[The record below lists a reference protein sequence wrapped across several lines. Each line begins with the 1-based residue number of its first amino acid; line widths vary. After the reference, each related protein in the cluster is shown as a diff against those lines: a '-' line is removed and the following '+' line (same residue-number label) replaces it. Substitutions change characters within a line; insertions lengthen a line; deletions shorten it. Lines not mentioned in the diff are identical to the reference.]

1 MTHDAPRRRL
11 VVVEANEIPRR
22 VLDEHIW
29 REPGSTLAR
38 LVEHGQLVETEV
50 TEKLHRELY
59 PSQTWYSM
67 NSGVPYEQH
76 QVFWY
81 GDPKPAE
88 HPLYWQV
95 AARAGRSVGVVNT
108 LHSSPL
114 AQQCAEGDYAFVI
127 PDCFAESPDTKPAKY
142 QGFQELNLEL
152 TNESGRNASVKPR
165 LSYLGTGASL
175 PALGV
180 RPTTMAR
187 VGAVAA
193 KVAAKRMNKERLRV
207 AQSMLLSDMFVKL
220 CRKHDPDLAVYF
232 TNHVAS
238 AMHRYWYALFPDDW
252 SESHYGEEWVE
263 RYRDEIP
270 AAMRSLDDGIADV
283 WKWCEDTDR
292 TLVVLT
298 SMGQS
303 AAPALDTSATGT
315 AVVRDPGRFAE
326 ALGVT
331 DPFTV
336 GSAMVPQIHYLFE
349 ADEVAAA
356 TTAAI
361 TALDTATS
369 DVRAEQSGRVVTVTY
384 HLGDLSRGSIKLG
397 ASDRPLSE
405 SGVNWEPID
414 DHRSGTHDPKGLMLV
429 AGDMTGAELPAVLD
443 ALDVAPMLLSA
454 VGVDPIGSM
463 RVPEARL

>member
-1 MTHDAPRRRL
+1 M
-11 VVVEANEIPRR
+11 
-22 VLDEHIW
+22 LDDHIR
-29 REPGSTLAR
+29 REPGSVFAH
-38 LVEHGQLVETEV
+38 LVEQGQLVETEV

-67 NSGVPYEQH
+67 NSGVPYEKH

-114 AQQCAEGDYAFVI
+114 AQQCADGNFAFVI
-127 PDCFAESPDTKPAKY
+127 PDCFAESPDTVPAKY
-142 QGFQELNLEL
+142 RRFQELNLEL

-175 PALGV
+175 PMLGV
-180 RPTTMAR
+180 RPTTMGR
-187 VGAVAA
+187 VGAMAARVAT
-193 KVAAKRMNKERLRV
+193 KRMNKERLRV

-252 SESHYGEEWVE
+252 TEARYSDEWVE
-263 RYRDEIP
+263 RYSDEIP
-270 AAMRSLDDGIADV
+270 AAMRALDNGIADV
-283 WKWCEDTDR
+283 WKWCEATDR

-298 SMGQS
+298 SMGQR

-315 AVVRDPGRFAE
+315 AVVRDPVRFAE
-326 ALGVT
+326 ALGVAS
-331 DPFTV
+331 PFTV
-336 GSAMVPQIHYLFE
+336 GLRHGPSDPLSVRHGRARKLPRRSGYSDRGTLGESLLDVERPRVGRYPHLSTFGDLSERMPVRLGTTSSTHHRLWRSLWEPNR
-349 ADEVAAA
+349 A
-356 TTAAI
+356 TTA
-361 TALDTATS
+361 
-369 DVRAEQSGRVVTVTY
+369 
-384 HLGDLSRGSIKLG
+384 RGHTIPQVLMLI
-397 ASDRPLSE
+397 ADPLSML
-405 SGVNWEPID
+405 D
-414 DHRSGTHDPKGLMLV
+414 RS
-429 AGDMTGAELPAVLD
+429 LPPRVD
-443 ALDVAPMLLSA
+443 ALDVAPTLLVGASA
-454 VGVDPIGSM
+454 SSP
-463 RVPEARL
+463 R